1 MEFVYALI
9 NFLLLVGLVFLLGRK
24 KVTAMFRERRER
36 INGGL
41 DLAEAVDRMPAE
53 PPEEEPLAIVEP
65 ERAPEAELT
74 GPIRAA
80 VREHAYRLKAQ
91 YDHSC
96 EDMRRV
102 MLLDVRDEVVRR
114 AQKLAAQRMTEEPY
128 RSVLR
133 SHEAEM
139 VDSVLDDIC
148 LSPGDMVYLAEH
160 DVLYVTLTAS
170 HQMDEELIDRMRE
183 RAEQMLA
190 AVNGTVSFWSKVDE
204 SLIGGFQLRVGDT
217 VYDRSV
223 ANAIVRLGE
232 MLHEQEVADLS
243 ADAMLSAMADTVAH
257 LPVEH
262 DEYQVGRVLT
272 VSDGI
277 CWLDGVSDIM
287 FGEVVEFACG
297 EQGMVLDIEPNRVG
311 CIIFG
316 RYEHIESLSRVHR
329 LGMMMSVPVGD
340 ALLGRVVDALGNPI
354 DGKGHIWTKERR
366 PIECHAP
373 AIPDRKSVSVPLH
386 TGIKPIDALAP
397 IGRGQRE
404 LIIGDRQTGKTSIAI
419 DAILN
424 QRGKN
429 VACIYVAIGQKEA
442 AVAEI
447 VAKLQKYGAMEYTTV
462 VCATASDSASMQ
474 YIAPFSGAAMS
485 EYFMYNGRDALIV
498 YDDLSKHA
506 VAYRELSLLLH
517 RPSGREAY
525 PGDIFYLHARLLER
539 AAQLSDEAGG
549 GSVTA
554 LPIIETQ
561 AGDISAYIPTNVIS
575 ITDGQIFLET
585 DLFNEGQRP
594 AVNVGLSVSRVGGA
608 AQTKLMK
615 QVSSQL
621 RMNLAQ
627 YRELATF
634 AQFGSDLDES
644 TQRVL
649 ASGARMMA
657 ALRQGRYAPLADWQQ
672 ALLLFAV
679 SGGHASNIEPE
690 QMEAFEERLYTY
702 FEAEQRDLVQRLSTG
717 KKLDAEAIARLRAAL
732 TAFTEA
738 A

>member
-9 NFLLLVGLVFLLGRK
+9 NFALLAGVVYLFGRK
-24 KVTAMFRERRER
+24 KIAAIFRDRLAR
-36 INGGL
+36 INSGL
-41 DLAEAVDRMPAE
+41 DLAEKPVPQPPAQ
-53 PPEEEPLAIVEP
+53 EELP
-65 ERAPEAELT
+65 APEAKLRSDEL
-74 GPIRAA
+74 GAPARAA
-80 VREHAYRLKAQ
+80 VQEHEYRLQAQ
-91 YDHSC
+91 FDEAC
-96 EDMRRV
+96 EDLRRT
-102 MLLDVRDEVVRR
+102 MLLEVRDELVER
-114 AQKLAAQRMTEEPY
+114 AQAQAAERLACEPY
-128 RSVLR
+128 RSSLH
-133 SHEAEM
+133 SHEGEM
-139 VDSVLDDIC
+139 VDGVLEEIC
-148 LSPGDMVYLAEH
+148 LSPGDRVYLVDH
-160 DVLYVTLTAS
+160 DVLYVTLTSAS
-170 HQMDEELIDRMRE
+170 PMDGELVARI
-183 RAEQMLA
+183 RARVDELLA
-190 AVNGTVSFWSKVDE
+190 QVDGRASFWTRVDE
-204 SLIGGFQLRVGDT
+204 SLIGGFQLRIGDT

-223 ANAIVRLGE
+223 VNSIARLGE
-232 MLHEQEVADLS
+232 VLREQEIT
-243 ADAMLSAMADTVAH
+243 DAGAPAAIVSAMADTVAH
-257 LPVEH
+257 VPVEH

-297 EQGMVLDIEPNRVG
+297 ERGMVLDIEQDRVG

-316 RYEHIESLSRVHR
+316 RYEHIESLSRVRR
-329 LGMMMSVPVGD
+329 LGIMMSVPVGD
-340 ALLGRVVDALGNPI
+340 ELLGRVVDALGNPI
-354 DGKGHIWTKERR
+354 DGKGRIWSNESR
-366 PIECHAP
+366 PIECRAP
-373 AIPDRKSVSVPLH
+373 AIPDRRSVSVPLH
-386 TGIKPIDALAP
+386 TGIKPIDALTP

-419 DAILN
+419 DTIIN
-424 QRGKN
+424 QRGKG

-447 VAKLQKYGAMEYTTV
+447 VSKLQAHGAMEYTTV
-462 VCATASDSASMQ
+462 VCATASSSASMQ
-474 YIAPFSGAAMS
+474 YIAPFAGAAMS

-539 AAQLSDEAGG
+539 AAQLNDEAGG

-644 TQRVL
+644 TRRVI

-657 ALRQGRYAPLADWQQ
+657 ALRQGRYAPLADWKQ

-679 SGGHASNIEPE
+679 SGGSAADVAPE
-690 QMEAFEERLYTY
+690 DMEAYEARLYAY
-702 FEAEQRDLVQRLSTG
+702 FEAEQPELDKRLEKG
-717 KKLDAEAIARLRAAL
+717 AKLDAEATARLEAAL
-732 TAFTEA
+732 AAFREA